1 MAEVVLDANVL
12 VGFLDKA
19 DVHNARAVALLG
31 QLKRDGHVPL
41 ILDVLVAEAISV
53 ICRRA
58 QERRAK
64 QTDLRHVTSEV
75 RSWHGAGAIA
85 NVSADIAAR
94 FDAILDVVDASDG
107 VINFNDALLVVLQ
120 REGAIGVVASF
131 DKALDTVPDFQRTS

>member
-19 DVHNARAVALLG
+19 DVHNARAVALLAE
-31 QLKRDGHVPL
+31 LRRDGHVPL
-41 ILDVLVAEAISV
+41 ILDVLVAEAVSV

-64 QTDLRHVTSEV
+64 QTDLRHVTDKV

-85 NVSADIAAR
+85 NVSADMAAR

-107 VINFNDALLVVLQ
+107 VINFNEALLVVLQ
-120 REGAIGVVASF
+120 REGAIGAVASF